1 MEINVFKINK
11 LDVGEYI
18 LKKNVDVDS
27 NKFDL
32 YFKTEQRVSDSEIEK
47 IKKHFEDRID
57 IILYIEIYPKFRNKG
72 FGLKM
77 IEQIKSETSNDL
89 VLVAETKTDALVK
102 WYEKLGFNIIGYS
115 HELPI
120 MILKR

>member
-1 MEINVFKINK
+1 MEISVFKINK

-32 YFKTEQRVSDSEIEK
+32 YFKTEQRASDSEIEK

-57 IILYIEIYPKFRNKG
+57 IISYIEIYPKFRNKG

-89 VLVAETKTDALVK
+89 VLVAETKTESLVK

-120 MILKR
+120 MMLKR